1 MRSQHSTLLNRL
13 LTAAA
18 ILLIAKVTVT
28 VLVGY
33 RDYLPP
39 NFNADFL
46 LGRESYFFGAYSW
59 AFYIHLLSG
68 PLSLI
73 LGTILIS
80 EAFRRR
86 LPKWHRR
93 LGRIQ
98 VANVLLLVAPSGLWM
113 SRYAMSGAAAG
124 TGLAFLAIAT
134 ALCCIAG

>member
-68 PLSLI
+68 PPSLI

-80 EAFRRR
+80 ETFRRR
-86 LPKWHRR
+86 FPRWHRR
-93 LGRIQ
+93 LGRFQ
-98 VANVLLLVAPSGLWM
+98 VTNILLLVAPSGLWM
-113 SRYAMSGAAAG
+113 AR
-124 TGLAFLAIAT
+124 
-134 ALCCIAG
+134 